1 MKEQKGV
8 TLVVLAITVMVLVV
22 IIGVVFTAGIG
33 QKSQVKEV
41 VDASEQSFH
50 DNVKDALMLLGNSY
64 TSKAEYLKYLREHDY
79 VGDNSEV
86 NVSRVLEATNIDYGK
101 GSNFKDVYTLT
112 DDLTL
117 TYYNKNGEAKYLG
130 NLGATMEE

>member
-8 TLVVLAITVMVLVV
+8 TLVVLAITVMVLMV

-50 DNVKDALMLLGNSY
+50 DNVKDALMLLENSY
-64 TSKAEYLKYLREHDY
+64 TSKSEYLKYLREHDY
-79 VGDNSEV
+79 VGENSEV
-86 NVSRVLEATNIDYGK
+86 NVGRVLEATNLDYGK

-117 TYYNKNGEAKYLG
+117 TYYNKDGKAKYLG
-130 NLGATMEE
+130 NLGTTMEE